1 MLNFPVSANKNI
13 LYLLNQ
19 WTPLTLVF
27 ILIVAGCLASGP
39 IGWAILGFVLL
50 FNLIIRYR
58 TINQSKDSLRTLLHQ
73 KSPEA
78 AIAFYQQQ
86 FSKLKSP
93 MADSMRA
100 LVIGQIYAFYGEFD
114 SVRIQIDSINWESR
128 PPMQAAGRLS
138 LQCLLEYFE
147 FRDYEKGL
155 ALARQAR
162 ELGKLPLIFPGAKQA
177 KKSFDTYVEI
187 GEILTQTAS
196 QRTVKKLEA
205 KLIETVGL
213 SEPFISW
220 GLAIAYAY
228 SNQRAKLQVMR
239 SLINSIAPDCKSLKT
254 LPDLS
259 R

>member
-1 MLNFPVSANKNI
+1 MSAKKNT

-27 ILIVAGCLASGP
+27 ILIVASCLASGF

-50 FNLIIRYR
+50 FNVIIHYR
-58 TINQSKDSLRTLLHQ
+58 TINRSKTLLRTLLHQ

-93 MADSMRA
+93 TTDSVRA

-128 PPMQAAGRLS
+128 PPMQAAGRLL

-162 ELGKLPLIFPGAKQA
+162 ELSKLPLIFPGARQA
-177 KKSFDTYVEI
+177 KNSFDTYVEI
-187 GEILTQTAS
+187 GEILTHTAS
-196 QRTVKKLEA
+196 QRSIKKLET

-213 SEPFISW
+213 FEPFIGW

-228 SNQRAKLQVMR
+228 SNQQVKSQVTR
-239 SLINSIAPDCKSLKT
+239 SLTNSIAPYCKSLKT
-254 LPDLS
+254 LPNLIC
-259 R
+259 